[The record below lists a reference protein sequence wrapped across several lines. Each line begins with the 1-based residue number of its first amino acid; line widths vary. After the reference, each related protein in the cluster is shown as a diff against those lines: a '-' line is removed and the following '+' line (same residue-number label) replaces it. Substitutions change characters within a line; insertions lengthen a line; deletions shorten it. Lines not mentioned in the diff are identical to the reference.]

1 MFYVGGSFIFKVLEG
16 HRIDEFGDKFLNGS
30 KVRFGEALLG
40 ILMILGC
47 PVESQIPQ
55 FGRKKTLF
63 LRFEIWTI
71 NGVKKQSIL
80 GGGRR
85 QGRAHGMHSMPLR
98 NALNVEVCIFCPSV
112 LITPCHP

>member
-16 HRIDEFGDKFLNGS
+16 QRIDEFRDKFLKGS

-55 FGRKKTLF
+55 FWRKNVF
-63 LRFEIWTI
+63 LRSEI
-71 NGVKKQSIL
+71 L
-80 GGGRR
+80 
-85 QGRAHGMHSMPLR
+85 M
-98 NALNVEVCIFCPSV
+98 IFG
-112 LITPCHP
+112 IWG

>member
-1 MFYVGGSFIFKVLEG
+1 MFYVGGNFIFKVLEG
-16 HRIDEFGDKFLNGS
+16 QRIDEFRDKFLKGS

-63 LRFEIWTI
+63 LRSEILM
-71 NGVKKQSIL
+71 IL
-80 GGGRR
+80 GC
-85 QGRAHGMHSMPLR
+85 L
-98 NALNVEVCIFCPSV
+98 E
-112 LITPCHP
+112 